1 MFICA
6 YLCVGG
12 SKRFF
17 YLSFGKDALKEYYNL
32 NFSLLYHHKIDFNL
46 FEDMIPWEK
55 DVYITMLVNKVK
67 EENEKRKLEAAER
80 KAAASKRNRR
90 R

>member
-1 MFICA
+1 
-6 YLCVGG
+6 
-12 SKRFF
+12 
-17 YLSFGKDALKEYYNL
+17 
-32 NFSLLYHHKIDFNL
+32 
-46 FEDMIPWEK
+46 MIPWEK